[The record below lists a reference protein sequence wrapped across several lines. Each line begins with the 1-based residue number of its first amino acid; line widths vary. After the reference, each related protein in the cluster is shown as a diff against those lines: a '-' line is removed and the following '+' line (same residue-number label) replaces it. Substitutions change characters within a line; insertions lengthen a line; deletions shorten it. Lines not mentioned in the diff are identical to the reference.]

1 MSQFASKWNNNRGPG
16 ISDKVRDVI
25 RTDSPLKPRLDNAIK
40 QINIQITKLDQTN
53 NRLKDKDSII
63 FRNVVTAM
71 KSHDMPH
78 ATIYANELTELRKMT
93 KMVNQS
99 KLALEHCTKTHSWSN
114 RIIPFNQMIQ
124 EALDKNKKDII
135 KGGVR
140 KEEIVKFIKNNGRV
154 DSRKIRD
161 LLNWGKQI
169 GFKRYRNYLRTIDG
183 IYTTVINKKEYYVY
197 SP

>member
-1 MSQFASKWNNNRGPG
+1 
-16 ISDKVRDVI
+16 
-25 RTDSPLKPRLDNAIK
+25 
-40 QINIQITKLDQTN
+40 
-53 NRLKDKDSII
+53 
-63 FRNVVTAM
+63 
-71 KSHDMPH
+71 
-78 ATIYANELTELRKMT
+78 
-93 KMVNQS
+93 
-99 KLALEHCTKTHSWSN
+99 
-114 RIIPFNQMIQ
+114 MIQ